1 MPSKYPIVEEA
12 ARHCWSK
19 NFLNVFRDFYARNAD
34 VFMDAPAQLE
44 GEQNLQYYAL
54 YQEYLRMYEGELSEY
69 IRSLDVSITE
79 FYRELSA
86 VKDDPEI
93 KDKKLLH
100 FVDYL
105 IACTDYPSFYKVM
118 VRAAKKQR
126 AHQQG
131 WDQDQ
136 AESKD
141 EGKSGKGEDSKGSK
155 SEGKDSK

>member
-19 NFLNVFRDFYARNAD
+19 NFMNVFRDFYARNAD
-34 VFMDAPAQLE
+34 IFIDAPAQLE

-54 YQEYLRMYEGELSEY
+54 YQEYLRMYEGELSDY
-69 IRSLDVSITE
+69 IRSLDVSVTE
-79 FYRELSA
+79 FYRELAA

-126 AHQQG
+126 AQQLG
-131 WDQDQ
+131 WDDQ
-136 AESKD
+136 AESKS
-141 EGKSGKGEDSKGSK
+141 EGKSGRDDDAK
-155 SEGKDSK
+155 SAKAEGKDSK